1 MNTFKITPGIQ
12 TGLKAVG
19 RQVRVGTVFRPEGT
33 VAPGSRDRS
42 NIGGVAFFLA
52 TLLSFVVYTLLLA
65 HEISARQG

>member
-33 VAPGSRDRS
+33 VLRGVGTAPGSRDRS
-42 NIGGVAFFLA
+42 SIGETA
-52 TLLSFVVYTLLLA
+52 SF
-65 HEISARQG
+65 

>member
-33 VAPGSRDRS
+33 VLRGVGTGQVSERLRLFSYTFIFCCVQSASRP
-42 NIGGVAFFLA
+42 
-52 TLLSFVVYTLLLA
+52 
-65 HEISARQG
+65 